1 MQTVTSSVLSSSQPP
16 SKSTI
21 SPHSSGADSRGQV
34 FAENLQKAKRELAS
48 DAKSQSTQSKGEAVV
63 STDEGA
69 DKVTR
74 SNPSQEGSVQEST
87 LSSSNNDRSTSESS
101 LQDGHSRASNGDLTS
116 QAKNATQEKVID
128 NGKSLHHT
136 GQDSPDSELLAKS
149 GKTEP
154 GVLRSV
160 TEGADDV
167 QNETSTAVTSD
178 FRVSKTVPSTTPP
191 VDAAMA
197 SKGEALGVND
207 ASGIVDQ
214 VEGAQVTSD
223 ATAHSLQTNNLDQ
236 EMVEKVSGNKL
247 VPSSDADNQNPNQAG
262 VASELEL
269 APEQSLSDAKPASE
283 LPSSDLPSSDLSG
296 SDKSAPELSASGNTA
311 TNSLSSNQPLVASGV
326 QPIKSQGTEKIS
338 DKVPAEVRAL
348 QAKEGKAK
356 EVAAGLATIGLAAK
370 GVNANGAKAALD
382 KADAPMLLAKDG
394 KVEPAKSSEAPDAA
408 DGTELSWVLSQMGG
422 SAPAATVA
430 ATTASDAGVDKSS
443 ESGIPT
449 PTTKV
454 ADQVA
459 LANEVKNAQPLA
471 AGALAVGGAAN
482 GQTDGL
488 TTDGNLASTID
499 KDSLLANEPLELRK
513 KEQDAMIGKMTSQWD
528 GASRD
533 SESGGL
539 NSSITA
545 TNNTTNRLSPAAAN
559 MQPMNS
565 PQNLAMSVPP
575 NHPGWAGEMGQK
587 VAFVAQSG
595 GHTAHIKLDPPE
607 LGSLTVKVSVD
618 SDNNNTQ
625 VSFMAATPQARD
637 LLESQM
643 GRLRDMLAQQG
654 MDLDSVDV
662 GVSQQ
667 ETSGGQYQDAREGGS
682 TANTSRFLTGDDG
695 DDDLSVRNISYV
707 SPSGVDYYA

>member
-1 MQTVTSSVLSSSQPP
+1 MQTVTNSVLSSSQPP

-21 SPHSSGADSRGQV
+21 NTHSSGADSRGQV

-48 DAKSQSTQSKGEAVV
+48 DAKSQPTQSKGEAVV

-69 DKVTR
+69 DNVTR
-74 SNPSQEGSVQEST
+74 SNPSQEGAAKESR
-87 LSSSNNDRSTSESS
+87 LSSSSNDRSSSESS

-136 GQDSPDSELLAKS
+136 GQNSPDSELLAKS
-149 GKTEP
+149 GKTES

-178 FRVSKTVPSTTPP
+178 SGVSKTVPSTTPP
-191 VDAAMA
+191 VDAAMT

-207 ASGIVDQ
+207 ASDMAGQ
-214 VEGAQVTSD
+214 VEGAQATSD
-223 ATAHSLQTNNLDQ
+223 AAAHSLQANNPDQ
-236 EMVEKVSGNKL
+236 GMVEKVGGNKL
-247 VPSSDADNQNPNQAG
+247 TTSSDVDNQNPNQAG

-283 LPSSDLPSSDLSG
+283 RSASDLSG
-296 SDKSAPELSASGNTA
+296 SAKSAPELSASGNIA
-311 TNSLSSNQPLVASGV
+311 TNSLSSSQPLAASGV

-394 KVEPAKSSEAPDAA
+394 KVEPAESSEAPDAA

-422 SAPAATVA
+422 SAPAATAA
-430 ATTASDAGVDKSS
+430 ATTASDAGVDKSAV
-443 ESGIPT
+443 SGIPT

-488 TTDGNLASTID
+488 TADGNLASTID

-513 KEQDAMIGKMTSQWD
+513 KEQDAMIGKMASQWD
-528 GASRD
+528 GTSRD

-682 TANTSRFLTGDDG
+682 TANASRFLTGDDG